1 MSETTASVASVAD
14 AASHSPARIYIYKR
28 YERFWHW
35 SQALLIIT
43 MLISGFEVHGSYALL
58 GFEPAVRLHTL
69 AAWLLLILWA
79 FTIFWQFTTG
89 EWRQYLPTHK
99 KVLAMALYYG
109 WGMFRGAPHPFH
121 KTVQKKHNPLQR
133 LAYLALLAMISP
145 LIWGSGLLYLFRAFW
160 PSLGIDQ
167 WLTLAWVAWAHTA
180 GAFLMLSFFI
190 VHVYLTTTGH
200 TPTAHIKS
208 MVTGW
213 EELHDDDAHSA
224 DTPSAPPQGH

>member
-1 MSETTASVASVAD
+1 MSETTASMASVAD

-35 SQALLIIT
+35 SQALLIIA
-43 MLISGFEVHGSYALL
+43 MLISGFEVHGSYTLL

-69 AAWLLLILWA
+69 AAWLLLVLWA

-99 KVLAMALYYG
+99 KVVAMAMYYS

-133 LAYLALLAMISP
+133 LAYLGLLAMISP

-167 WLTLAWVAWAHTA
+167 WLTLEGVAWAHTA
-180 GAFLMLSFFI
+180 GAFLMLTFFI

-213 EELHDDDAHSA
+213 EELHDDAHSA